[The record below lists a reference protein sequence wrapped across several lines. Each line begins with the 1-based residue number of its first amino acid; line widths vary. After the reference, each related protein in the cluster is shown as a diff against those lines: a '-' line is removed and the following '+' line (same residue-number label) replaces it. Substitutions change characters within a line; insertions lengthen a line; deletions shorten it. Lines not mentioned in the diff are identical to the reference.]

1 MYSFVDRPVDSLSQG
16 SRFVLWA
23 MRRWTS
29 AREAHTCPP
38 HALSP
43 SFQGM
48 GALDALSPFHL
59 GMVVLNCHSRLAVEV
74 AQIDQRRIGADE
86 AVLLAL
92 WRDSLDASARPRR
105 DATLVQL
112 LDTRADTA
120 ARLFDA
126 AASALAEAG
135 LAPDGLD
142 RNPAGEIL

>member
-1 MYSFVDRPVDSLSQG
+1 MYSFVDRPVESLSQG
-16 SRFVLWA
+16 SRFALWA

-29 AREAHTCPP
+29 ARLARTCPP

-43 SFQGM
+43 SFRGM

-59 GMVVLNCHSRLAVEV
+59 AMVALNSHARVRVEV
-74 AQIDQRRIGADE
+74 ARIDRYRIGEDE

-92 WRDSLDASARPRR
+92 WRDSLDPAARPRR
-105 DATLVQL
+105 DATLAQL
-112 LDTRADTA
+112 LDIRAGIA

-126 AASALAEAG
+126 AASALAQAG

-142 RNPAGEIL
+142 RDPAGEIL